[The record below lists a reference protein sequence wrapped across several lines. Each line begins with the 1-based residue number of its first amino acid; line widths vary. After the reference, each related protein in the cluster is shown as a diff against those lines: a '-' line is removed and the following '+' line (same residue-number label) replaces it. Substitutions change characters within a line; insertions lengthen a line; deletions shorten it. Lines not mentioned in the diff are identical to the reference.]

1 MEDLLTIT
9 PDLEDLKL
17 IGIKQGVDG
26 NHWDWLRFSKHLRS
40 LSLPLRQI
48 HYSIA
53 FQTQTDAE
61 LDDMVVGICPNATKR
76 TLMLHYLT
84 PTVVKGLMDLPFTL
98 TTLDILLPDYPHC
111 SIDSWLLDY
120 RDAGSKYT
128 ARPLHQLLCES
139 SNLRHLRT
147 LRMAYTTDLMDVHNR
162 GDMFVPLSSSSMVS
176 SGQLTLLPNQPG
188 IWVCRDLETL
198 ALDLHY
204 HRVGTIDGPHYTRIV
219 YGYVSRVC
227 PRLQDLQIK
236 FPRSCTWIDGDGYG
250 STITDCRPFDLERG
264 LCLLSRLK
272 CLERLKVENSVECS
286 VSELNWL
293 CRSGKTA
300 EHRAQRRAIVDEW
313 TARLKEEAT
322 LEVVRLWTNST
333 IANDILGSGTDDPE
347 LMARLKNLGLLQDVK
362 EMVEEMDSDDFV
374 CLPELRQLACGS
386 HLEQTPEKELR
397 SLFYVQPPPKQPT
410 LFSRLKRLSR
420 N

>member
-147 LRMAYTTDLMDVHNR
+147 LRMAYTTDLMD
-162 GDMFVPLSSSSMVS
+162 
-176 SGQLTLLPNQPG
+176 
-188 IWVCRDLETL
+188 LETL

-227 PRLQDLQIK
+227 PRLQNLQIK

-286 VSELNWL
+286 VSELSWL
-293 CRSGKTA
+293 CRSGETA

-322 LEVVRLWTNST
+322 LEVVRLWTNNT

-347 LMARLKNLGLLQDVK
+347 LMAGLKNLGLLQDVK
-362 EMVEEMDSDDFV
+362 EMLEEMDSDDFV